1 MRITFLFFIALL
13 VSHLYAQNWGAPIN
27 ISNMPGFDTYADIC
41 IDSNEVIHVVW
52 EHEYQPATVSKIMYS
67 MSTDSGLSWSV
78 PVVIS
83 EDSEDLMGNPRIVVD
98 LQNNLHVT
106 YYYHNWENNQLHYRK
121 CTNQVW
127 GPFIDLLPG
136 TSSVINRELVIDN
149 NDKLYVFFTLFD
161 DWTKIKYRYL
171 ENGNWSEII
180 IPFNQSTGFYNIL
193 RAIVDNENNLHCM
206 GEYSDG
212 VQQGVM
218 SYFKFYAATNT
229 WREPMP
235 IGIYQ
240 CAWGYDIALDSQSNP
255 HLIWREFISG
265 IPFYEM
271 TKYSCFN
278 GLCWTVPDVVTENGR
293 WQNMVID
300 SSNTKHTVESRKFML
315 NEYNSVWNLVYYTGD
330 DWDNGEILTN
340 SSYIATYPKLIIKNN
355 TLYLIYLENPTPAES
370 AEVYLMKRQLV
381 SDVSEPVSSVPG
393 TIQLYQ
399 NTPNPFH
406 QQTRINYS
414 LKLGGNTSMRIFNLK
429 GQLIKTLIRDNK
441 KAGDYSVTWNGTDDS
456 NQPVASGIYCCRLQV
471 GKNVISRLL
480 TLIR

>member
-52 EHEYQPATVSKIMYS
+52 EHEYQPATVTKIMYS
-67 MSTDSGLSWSV
+67 KSTDSGQTWSV
-78 PVVIS
+78 PIVIS
-83 EDSEDLMGNPRIVVD
+83 EEIDDLMGYPLIVAD
-98 LQNNLHVT
+98 SQNNLHVT

-136 TSSVINRELVIDN
+136 TSYVINRELVIDN

-171 ENGNWSEII
+171 ENGNWSETI
-180 IPFNQSTGFYNIL
+180 IPFSQSTGFYNIL

-240 CAWGYDIALDSQSNP
+240 CAWGYDIALDTNNNP
-255 HLIWREFISG
+255 NMVWREFFSG
-265 IPFYEM
+265 TPSYEM
-271 TKYSCFN
+271 TKYSYFN
-278 GLCWTVPDVVTENGR
+278 GLCWTEPNVITEYGR
-293 WQNMVID
+293 WQTLFVDAN
-300 SSNTKHTVESRKFML
+300 NTKHLVESKKFVI
-315 NEYNSVWNLVYYTGD
+315 NEYSSIWNLVYYAD
-330 DWDNGEILTN
+330 DNYDNGEVLTN
-340 SSYIATYPKLIIKNN
+340 SSYIATYPKLIEKNN
-355 TLYLIYLENPTPAES
+355 ILYLLYLERSTS
-370 AEVYLMKRQLV
+370 SGTAEVYLMKKQISTEV
-381 SDVSEPVSSVPG
+381 SDPENNSLYPFS
-393 TIQLYQ
+393 LYQ
-399 NTPNPFH
+399 NSPNPFNI
-406 QQTRINYS
+406 QTKISFFLKEGGYINLS
-414 LKLGGNTSMRIFNLK
+414 IFNLK
-429 GQLIKTLIRDNK
+429 GQLIKTILSEHK
-441 KAGDYSVTWNGTDDS
+441 KAGDYSFTWEGTDDS
-456 NQPVASGIYCCRLQV
+456 NKAVSNGIYIYRLQL
-471 GKNVISRLL
+471 GNKFKSK
-480 TLIR
+480 TLALIK